1 MSHPAVGSG
10 FRSAP
15 KQASVVEPRVAGV
28 DPTVPFQAT
37 LPWPAESSFTVPAA
51 GTAAA
56 AAPLSAHRDAAVARA
71 AAKHIGTLPPMRLTE
86 AGKLPSDPAEY
97 AGQAPSSNALRSSS
111 NAGYETPAAS
121 IPSTSTPSRDARP
134 PTA

>member
-28 DPTVPFQAT
+28 DPTVPFQAA
-37 LPWPAESSFTVPAA
+37 LPWPAGSSFTVPAA

-56 AAPLSAHRDAAVARA
+56 AVPLSAHSDAAVARA
-71 AAKHIGTLPPMRLTE
+71 AAKHIGTLPPLRLTRR
-86 AGKLPSDPAEY
+86 GNY
-97 AGQAPSSNALRSSS
+97 QATPLNTPVRRPLARRS
-111 NAGYETPAAS
+111 GRPR
-121 IPSTSTPSRDARP
+121 IPD
-134 PTA
+134 